1 MEKIIDYSIKNDI
14 IFKHVFSN
22 EDVLKNFLEAIL
34 NKKINTIE
42 IDKQYN
48 LQKINFS
55 DKELYLD
62 VKATINNEEIVV
74 LEMQKSKD
82 PDFINRLVLYIS
94 AINREQIETA
104 EEYNKLKKVYSL
116 AILNYTIR
124 NDIEKYH
131 TIWAMTEESNL
142 KYKLEETPSIHM
154 MELTK
159 FKNMNPKLESR
170 ADLWLAYI
178 EGTNPEWVNKAMKEN
193 KYIEEAEKIRQ
204 DFLADEN
211 NRLLID
217 KYEIWKLDE
226 RSKEKRAEEKGEIK
240 GFENGVKSTIISMHK
255 KGIDVKTIAEIVN
268 KTEEEVNEI
277 ISKK

>member
-1 MEKIIDYSIKNDI
+1 MEVRKDMEKLIDYSIKNDI

-22 EDVLKNFLEAIL
+22 EDILKDFLEAIL
-34 NKKINTIE
+34 NKDINTIK

-62 VKATINNEEIVV
+62 VKATINNEEIIV
-74 LEMQKSKD
+74 LEMQKIKD

-104 EEYNKLKKVYSL
+104 EEYDKLKKVYGL
-116 AILNYTIR
+116 AILNYIMR
-124 NDIEKYH
+124 KDIEKYH
-131 TIWAMTEESNL
+131 TIWSMTEESNL

-159 FKNMNPKLESR
+159 FKNMNPKLENS

-178 EGTNPEWVNKAMKEN
+178 EGTNPEWVKKAMKEN

-204 DFLADEN
+204 DFLADEK

-226 RSKEKRAEEKGEIK
+226 RSKEKRAEEKG
-240 GFENGVKSTIISMHK
+240 FDNGINSTIISMHK
-255 KGIDVKTIAEIVN
+255 KRYRR
-268 KTEEEVNEI
+268 
-277 ISKK
+277 